1 LRLGKNITARKR
13 RSKKGGKRRRRRSKP
28 CKVYNGKKEEE

>member
-1 LRLGKNITARKR
+1 LRVGKNITARKR